1 MHVHGAEGSLH
12 FSAFIT
18 LIAAASFYVKA
29 NESTDYILY
38 IYLQMV
44 TTSIYIVSGDIST
57 LIESFSAS
65 LWVFI
70 FLSFLSILIMRFT
83 HKDDRRPFKV

>member
-29 NESTDYILY
+29 NESTDYT
-38 IYLQMV
+38 MKKHMF
-44 TTSIYIVSGDIST
+44 
-57 LIESFSAS
+57 LI
-65 LWVFI
+65 I
-70 FLSFLSILIMRFT
+70 GNI
-83 HKDDRRPFKV
+83 